1 MSLGVKEHGTKR
13 QRTGDLGARI
23 WEGWAADIQKEHP
36 GSKVDWQWW
45 RGFTATRPD
54 GQNLTSCNPS
64 MIEGFLAA
72 SRRSP

>member
-13 QRTGDLGARI
+13 QRTRDLGARV

-36 GSKVDWQWW
+36 GSKVDWLQW

-54 GQNLTSCNPS
+54 GKALTSSNPS
-64 MIEGFLAA
+64 AVSGFLAA
-72 SRRSP
+72 GRPAR